1 MMQSVALTDSC
12 QHDEDFVIVEALES
26 DVEAYGNIPAYVY
39 DDEDDD
45 DDDYDDLASYDY
57 CEEYS
62 VASVVQ
68 SFTTS
73 DNLES
78 QAALES
84 LTFQHEFLD
93 YPLSYNLNQE
103 GQHSNTNSSSVCVP
117 KILSPGIS
125 LFSFGEANSSDEA
138 EGDSVKGSIAAS
150 EISTST
156 REERSRRN
164 DQKVKNKDNGNDGA
178 DSDAAPSASSGSSVG
193 GGGGSDSHSL
203 RYTKPFAPMT
213 MTTTKREE
221 SSRASSGSSSSSV
234 VSSNTYQKTQ
244 SVGDDSSVHSTS
256 SKTSQSRVSNKKRR
270 KQLKLAKKAAAAATA
285 AAALSPN
292 SRTKKSPTRKIQMAV
307 RSSNKKQV
315 ACATQGLASYREEVI
330 RNNKKLR

>member
-26 DVEAYGNIPAYVY
+26 EASYGTNTIPAYVY
-39 DDEDDD
+39 DDNDD

-57 CEEYS
+57 CEDAYS
-62 VASVVQ
+62 EPE
-68 SFTTS
+68 T
-73 DNLES
+73 
-78 QAALES
+78 
-84 LTFQHEFLD
+84 LTFQHDFLD

-103 GQHSNTNSSSVCVP
+103 GTTNSNSSACVP
-117 KILSPGIS
+117 KILSSGIS
-125 LFSFGEANSSDEA
+125 LFSYGEANSSDEA
-138 EGDSVKGSIAAS
+138 EGDSVKGSTSIAAS

-156 REERSRRN
+156 REEGGGGEKERSRRN
-164 DQKVKNKDNGNDGA
+164 DQY
-178 DSDAAPSASSGSSVG
+178 SDAAPSASSE
-193 GGGGSDSHSL
+193 SDSHSL
-203 RYTKPFAPMT
+203 RYADTAPFAPMT
-213 MTTTKREE
+213 HMSTKREE

-244 SVGDDSSVHSTS
+244 SVGDDSSVQSTS

-285 AAALSPN
+285 AAALSAHN
-292 SRTKKSPTRKIQMAV
+292 NRHKKSPTRKNPMAV